1 MNSYPIFLQLKN
13 FRCLVVG
20 GGAVALRKVKGL
32 LNAGALPQ
40 IIAPEVNAELLS
52 IIDDNKLVWI
62 KRKFERDDTHGFQI
76 IIAATNDKETNATIR
91 LEASVAHLL
100 VNDVTD
106 PDGSNFHVPALVSR
120 PPLTLAFGTSGEVPY
135 LSRKLKEFFEDTLH
149 PELGDG
155 IERLKQC
162 RISIIER
169 AGNDTKLKEQLISSE
184 LNPLVEDFLRN
195 MAIGKD
201 QIQNKSI

>member
-52 IIDDNKLVWI
+52 IIEQNKLVWI
-62 KRKFERDDTHGFQI
+62 ERKFETNDTKGFQL
-76 IIAATNDKETNATIR
+76 IIAATNDKETNAAIR
-91 LEASVAHLL
+91 LEAITAHLL

>member
-1 MNSYPIFLQLKN
+1 MNSYPVFLQLKN

-52 IIDDNKLVWI
+52 IIEQNKLVWI
-62 KRKFERDDTHGFQI
+62 ERKFETNDTKGFQL
-76 IIAATNDKETNATIR
+76 IIAATNDKETNAAIR

-106 PDGSNFHVPALVSR
+106 PEGSNFHVPALVSR
-120 PPLTLAFGTSGEVPY
+120 PPLMLAFGTSGEVPY

>member
-52 IIDDNKLVWI
+52 IIEQNKLVWI
-62 KRKFERDDTHGFQI
+62 ERKFETNDTKGFQL
-76 IIAATNDKETNATIR
+76 IIAATNDKETNAAIR
-91 LEASVAHLL
+91 LEVSVAHLL